1 MRRTEW
7 TAAADKNA
15 ARRVMNLFMFFEAGT
30 KAVKGESAGKV
41 IKKGK
46 KEQPRQAEAAATSSV
61 SKT

>member
-1 MRRTEW
+1 
-7 TAAADKNA
+7 
-15 ARRVMNLFMFFEAGT
+15 MNLFMFFEAGT